1 MVTYPDPNLEDDIF
15 DVGTESSGTDI
26 VNPQNTNFVNV
37 ETASGVNRMPTTL
50 PGSIFTNLPDP
61 GPAPELNLLPLLLD
75 REAFADLVTGKAK
88 TKEELDAMFPT
99 PSYKSDKYLALAKA
113 GLALMRPTV
122 GGRIAPAIAGAGTQL
137 LNEVGKIAQVE
148 RAAKAKAKAGKINF
162 KQQEE
167 ARRLAAIA
175 QAIGINQN
183 LLQTQE
189 IKTFENRVKN
199 HALKSEAYNKMVNT
213 NAKAALDFGIE
224 KYKSEPVQI
233 RFLDKNGVKV
243 ERAGFR
249 MNNQYYVPTQQ
260 KDIATGD
267 FIYELVPD
275 ATSVEIISTKTQ
287 NVDDVSKNMTQFNE
301 LYADYNNI
309 AKNIYSLRQIMK
321 SVDPELGGDPTRVAI
336 TGYIRKQVQKYGQIA
351 SDFTKDFFT
360 DEYTDTITG
369 GTKGGRGKTVWLT
382 DLSDIIAMSDDASI
396 SPEAKENFK
405 MINNL
410 LDSIEADG
418 LGLIDRARSEDLS
431 LHFEGDTEAE
441 RQRNKDLIFNRLQFD
456 RKIPENEA
464 RAQAIIYALAR
475 ARKSSGRLNLDDI
488 ERAAETLNIYND
500 SSQAILVKLKV
511 VQDELLAAHQTQAD
525 LLKRNFPADA
535 ASLAQ
540 DRGGSLS
547 YVVDGEFVGDNYYN
561 TLFGYSVTP
570 EPITYDV
577 IMNQDGSYSFQAVE

>member
-26 VNPQNTNFVNV
+26 VQPENIGRVT
-37 ETASGVNRMPTTL
+37 TGTGSGVNTMPTNL
-50 PGSIFTNLPDP
+50 PASIFTNLPEP
-61 GPAPELNLLPLLLD
+61 GPEPELNLLQFLLN
-75 REAFADLVTGKAK
+75 REEFANLVTPKAK

-148 RAAKAKAKAGKINF
+148 RAAKAKAQAGKINF

-183 LLQTQE
+183 LLQQQE
-189 IKTFENRVKN
+189 LKTFEARVKN
-199 HALKSEAYNKMVNT
+199 HANKQEAYNKMVNT
-213 NAKAALDFGIE
+213 NAKAALDFGID
-224 KYKSEPVQI
+224 KYKSDPVQI
-233 RFLDKNGVKV
+233 RFLDKNGVRV

-260 KDIATGD
+260 KDVATGD

-275 ATSVEIISTKTQ
+275 ATTVEIISTKTQ
-287 NVDDVSKNMTQFNE
+287 NVDDVTKNMTQYNE
-301 LYADYNNI
+301 LFADYNNI

-336 TGYIRKQVQKYGQIA
+336 TGYIRRQVQKYGQIA

-369 GTKGGRGKTVWLT
+369 SNKGGKGKTVWLT

-396 SPEAKENFK
+396 SPEARENFK

-418 LGLIDRARSEDLS
+418 LGLIDRAKVEDLS

-500 SSQAILVKLKV
+500 SSQAILTKLKV

-525 LLKRNFPADA
+525 LLKRNFPKDA

-561 TLFGYSVTP
+561 QLFGYSVTP
-570 EPITYDV
+570 KPITYDV
-577 IMNQDGSYSFQAVE
+577 IMNQDGTYSFQAVE

>member
-15 DVGTESSGTDI
+15 DVGTEGSGTDI
-26 VNPQNTNFVNV
+26 VNPQNTDFVNV
-37 ETASGVNRMPTTL
+37 ETASGVNRMPTNL

-61 GPAPELNLLPLLLD
+61 GPAPELNLMQFLLN
-75 REAFADLVTGKAK
+75 REEFANLVTPKAK

-113 GLALMRPTV
+113 GLALMKPTV
-122 GGRIAPAIAGAGTQL
+122 GGRVAPAIAGAGTQL

-148 RAAKAKAKAGKINF
+148 RAAKAKAQAGKINF

-183 LLQTQE
+183 LLQQQE

-213 NAKAALDFGIE
+213 NAKAAMEFGID

-233 RFLDKNGVKV
+233 RFLDRNGVKV

-275 ATSVEIISTKTQ
+275 ATTVEIISTKTQ
-287 NVDDVSKNMTQFNE
+287 NVDDVTKNMTQYNE
-301 LYADYNNI
+301 LFADYNNI

-396 SPEAKENFK
+396 SPEARENFK

-418 LGLIDRARSEDLS
+418 LGLIDRARKEDLS

-535 ASLAQ
+535 ASLAA

-570 EPITYDV
+570 KPVTYDV

>member
-26 VNPQNTNFVNV
+26 VNPQNTDFVNV
-37 ETASGVNRMPTTL
+37 ETASGVNRMPTNL

-61 GPAPELNLLPLLLD
+61 GPAPELNLMQFLLN
-75 REAFADLVTGKAK
+75 REEFANLVTPKAK

-148 RAAKAKAKAGKINF
+148 RAAKAKAQAGKINF

-183 LLQTQE
+183 LLQQQE

-199 HALKSEAYNKMVNT
+199 HALKQEAYNKMVNT
-213 NAKAALDFGIE
+213 NAKAAMEFGID
-224 KYKSEPVQI
+224 KYKSDPVQI
-233 RFLDKNGVKV
+233 RFLDKNGVRV

-275 ATSVEIISTKTQ
+275 ATTVEIISTKTQ
-287 NVDDVSKNMTQFNE
+287 NVDDVTKNMTQYNE
-301 LYADYNNI
+301 LFADYNNI

-336 TGYIRKQVQKYGQIA
+336 TGYIRRQVQKYGQIA

-369 GTKGGRGKTVWLT
+369 SNKGGRGKTVWLT

-396 SPEAKENFK
+396 SPEARENFK

-418 LGLIDRARSEDLS
+418 LGLIDRAKVEDLS

-500 SSQAILVKLKV
+500 SSQAILTKLKV

-525 LLKRNFPADA
+525 LLKRNFPKDA

-561 TLFGYSVTP
+561 QLFGYSVTP

-577 IMNQDGSYSFQAVE
+577 IMNQDGTYSFQAVE